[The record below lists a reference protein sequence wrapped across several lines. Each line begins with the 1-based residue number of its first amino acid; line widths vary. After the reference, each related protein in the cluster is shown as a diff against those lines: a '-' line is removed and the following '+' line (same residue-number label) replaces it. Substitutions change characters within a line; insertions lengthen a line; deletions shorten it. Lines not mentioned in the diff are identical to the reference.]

1 MMSAPAARTSS
12 WCTPLIAPWVP
23 TGMKAGVRTT
33 PWAVVISPTRAA
45 ASVAISRNEKGRA
58 MAVYL
63 MAVYLMAVYLM
74 AVYLSEQQ
82 ASVAIRVE
90 AIIVRDRMVVS
101 AAHHLEPAEGADQHE
116 ECRTRQVKIGQ
127 ECIDGAKTI
136 TGYDEQCRLAGKRQR
151 AVGGCGAFK
160 KPQ

>member
-58 MAVYL
+58 IAAYL
-63 MAVYLMAVYLM
+63 A
-74 AVYLSEQQ
+74 EQQ

-90 AIIVRDRMVVS
+90 AVILRDGVFIG
-101 AAHHLEPAEGADQHE
+101 AAHHVEPAEGADQHE
-116 ECRTRQVKIGQ
+116 
-127 ECIDGAKTI
+127 
-136 TGYDEQCRLAGKRQR
+136 QR
-151 AVGGCGAFK
+151 R
-160 KPQ
+160 

>member
-58 MAVYL
+58 
-63 MAVYLMAVYLM
+63 M

-136 TGYDEQCRLAGKRQR
+136 TGYDEQCRLAGKRRQR

>member
-58 MAVYL
+58 MVVYL
-63 MAVYLMAVYLM
+63 MAI
-74 AVYLSEQQ
+74 YLSEQQ

-90 AIIVRDRMVVS
+90 AVIVRDRMVVG
-101 AAHHLEPAEGADQHE
+101 AAHHLEPAERADQHE
-116 ECRTRQVKIGQ
+116 QRRTWQMKIGQ
-127 ECIDGAKTI
+127 ERIDGAN
-136 TGYDEQCRLAGKRQR
+136 
-151 AVGGCGAFK
+151 
-160 KPQ
+160 

>member
-63 MAVYLMAVYLM
+63 MAVYLM
-74 AVYLSEQQ
+74 EQQ

-136 TGYDEQCRLAGKRQR
+136 TGYDEQCRLAGKRRQR

>member
-63 MAVYLMAVYLM
+63 MAVYLMAVYL
-74 AVYLSEQQ
+74 SEQQ

-90 AIIVRDRMVVS
+90 
-101 AAHHLEPAEGADQHE
+101 
-116 ECRTRQVKIGQ
+116 VKIGQ
-127 ECIDGAKTI
+127 ESIDGAKTI
-136 TGYDEQCRLAGKRQR
+136 TGYDEQCRLAGKRRQR